1 MHDPLEGKATLA
13 MILAK
18 ALLRITESK
27 HPALLALPV
36 TL

>member
-18 ALLRITESK
+18 ALFE
-27 HPALLALPV
+27 LPRASIQ
-36 TL
+36 LCWLCR